1 MSNSNSSVVQNTRSK
16 VQARKG
22 ARYYFDQITR
32 NIIPGWNDCADGN
45 FIVLCYHSSRYLRFL

>member
-32 NIIPGWNDCADGN
+32 NIIRVEM
-45 FIVLCYHSSRYLRFL
+45 IVLMATLLYCAITAVATFVF